1 MKHLSIVLSVLSLA
15 LMMSCSKEDEDE
27 VVVVDDPV
35 IPVVTQELT
44 GEFEGQWGASGCRQ
58 NGKIVVN
65 DGYIFIDELPTS
77 IAVRQLITDMRDGCR
92 YHPEVEAIMKDSIGN
107 FFFANTYKYP
117 TTDLEIKYKLNSYS
131 DGVYSTSIL
140 SMKNKW
146 SDITTTISI
155 EKEPPYPSD
164 TIVIDAPEANCISF
178 RVEADSVPYR
188 VDLVCKG
195 KESTAKF
202 NMTTGLWK
210 FDYWFSSYRIIN
222 LQTGQQI
229 NIGITWELGKVTIG
243 ETTQKE
249 DTNLLRFQ
257 ANNRTGSAEERRS
270 SYYN

>member
-27 VVVVDDPV
+27 VVVVEEPV

-44 GEFEGQWGASGCRQ
+44 GEFDGQWGTWGCSQ

-77 IAVRQLITDMRDGCR
+77 IAVRQLIDETRKSCR
-92 YHPEVEAIMKDSIGN
+92 YYPEAEAKIKDEIGN

-117 TTDLEIKYKLNSYS
+117 TTDLEIKYKLNSYFE
-131 DGVYSTSIL
+131 GVYSTSIL
-140 SMKNKW
+140 SIKNMW
-146 SDITTTISI
+146 SDITISITI
-155 EKEPPYPSD
+155 EKEPPYPND
-164 TIVIDAPEANCISF
+164 TIVIDAPEPNCISF
-178 RVEADSVPYR
+178 GVEADSVPYR

-229 NIGITWELGKVTIG
+229 NIGVTWGFGKVVVG

-257 ANNRTGSAEERRS
+257 SNIRTGSAEERAHF
-270 SYYN
+270 Y

>member
-92 YHPEVEAIMKDSIGN
+92 YHPEDEAKIKDEIGN

-131 DGVYSTSIL
+131 EGVYSTSIL

-146 SDITTTISI
+146 SDNTTTISI
-155 EKEPPYPSD
+155 EKEPPYPND

-195 KESTAKF
+195 KESTAEL

-270 SYYN
+270 SYFN